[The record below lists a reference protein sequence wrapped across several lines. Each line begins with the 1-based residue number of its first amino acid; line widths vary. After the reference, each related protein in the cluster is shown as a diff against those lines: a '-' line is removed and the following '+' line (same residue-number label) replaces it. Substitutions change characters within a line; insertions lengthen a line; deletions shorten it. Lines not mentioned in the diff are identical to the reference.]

1 MLSARHWYSLNESK
15 SLLSNWKIGDITWV
29 CRTRTV
35 IYDPAICDQFFLC
48 IVTKNQLI
56 FNGYL
61 ITM

>member
-1 MLSARHWYSLNESK
+1 MLSARHWYSLHESK

-29 CRTRTV
+29 CVTRTV
-35 IYDPAICDQFFLC
+35 IYDPAICVQFFLC

-56 FNGYL
+56 SNGYL